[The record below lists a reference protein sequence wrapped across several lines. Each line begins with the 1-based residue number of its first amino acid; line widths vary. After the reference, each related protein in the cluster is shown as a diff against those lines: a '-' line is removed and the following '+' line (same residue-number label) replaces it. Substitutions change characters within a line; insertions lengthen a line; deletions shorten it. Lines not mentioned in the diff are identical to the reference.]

1 MKCIKLIKQSK
12 GRELGDIMRTND
24 IDAELRVKGGSWGY
38 IPKSEWKLSKGKKIT
53 KETIENDTDQVSDQ
67 VDNKKKS
74 TKKKTD

>member
-38 IPKSEWKLSKGKKIT
+38 IPKSEWKLSKGKKII
-53 KETIENDTDQVSDQ
+53 KETTTQDTEHETVQVEKKSS
-67 VDNKKKS
+67 KKKS
-74 TKKKTD
+74 K